1 MTASRSKNER
11 GTTLRRTA
19 WVRILSANR
28 RATSRAL
35 AMFGRGFA
43 AGTRSP
49 SWPGSVRL
57 GQDVLDAHAER
68 GGQRAELA
76 QADVLAAG
84 LDVGDRRP
92 ADPRALGESQLRET
106 ASRAQRAHALP
117 DAAANGAELEQQNG
131 IHGIASF
138 RRVVV
143 RVSAMWSGRRESNP
157 GLPVGSRR
165 HCHYATPANAAS
177 CPSVDHHDPGLRARR
192 STTAPADRAA
202 RREHAVLV
210 PVVLP
215 ARVDH

>member
-106 ASRAQRAHALP
+106 A
-117 DAAANGAELEQQNG
+117 
-131 IHGIASF
+131 
-138 RRVVV
+138 
-143 RVSAMWSGRRESNP
+143 
-157 GLPVGSRR
+157 
-165 HCHYATPANAAS
+165 
-177 CPSVDHHDPGLRARR
+177 
-192 STTAPADRAA
+192 DRAA

-210 PVVLP
+210 TMVLP
-215 ARVDH
+215 A